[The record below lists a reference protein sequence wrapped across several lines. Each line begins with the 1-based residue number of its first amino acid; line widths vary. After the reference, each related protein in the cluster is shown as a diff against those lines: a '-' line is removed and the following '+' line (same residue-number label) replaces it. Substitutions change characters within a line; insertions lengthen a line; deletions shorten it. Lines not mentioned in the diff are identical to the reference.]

1 MSQPEVLRV
10 EAEGTAA
17 PRRRAELIISRT
29 LRWGVGLSI
38 SIVLLG
44 VVVSFLNH
52 PEYISSHIELN
63 RLTHPGAAK
72 PQTLGSVIR
81 GAAAFRG
88 EAIIALGLLVLI
100 ATPVVR
106 VAVSV
111 LTFVEERDRTYVAIT
126 TTVLLLLLLSFV
138 LGRA

>member
-1 MSQPEVLRV
+1 MNSSR
-10 EAEGTAA
+10 TAPDPADPVA
-17 PRRRAELIISRT
+17 PPSRRAELVISRT
-29 LRWGVGLSI
+29 LRLGVVLSI

-44 VVVSFLNH
+44 AVVSFFNH
-52 PEYISSHIELN
+52 PEYISSHTELN

-72 PQTLGSVIR
+72 PQTLGSVVR
-81 GAAAFRG
+81 GVTEFRG

-106 VAVSV
+106 VAVSI
-111 LTFVEERDRTYVAIT
+111 LTFVEEKDRTYVAIT
-126 TTVLLLLLLSFV
+126 TAVFLLLLLSFV

>member
-1 MSQPEVLRV
+1 MSGVLPPGHGP
-10 EAEGTAA
+10 AL
-17 PRRRAELIISRT
+17 PPPSRRAELIISRT
-29 LRWGVGLSI
+29 LRAGVILSI
-38 SIVLLG
+38 TIVLVGAL
-44 VVVSFLNH
+44 VSFLNH
-52 PEYISSHIELN
+52 PEYVSSRTELN

-72 PQTLGSVIR
+72 PQTLRSVFR
-81 GAAAFRG
+81 GVLDLRG

-106 VAVSV
+106 VAVSI
-111 LTFVEERDRTYVAIT
+111 LTFVEEKDRTYVAIT